1 MNTEEVKQIWVLTK
15 LAEFFTVIQP
25 KVELDSETLMKTTMY
40 VSKWTIDICL
50 CCQLLFR
57 KPFNI

>member
-15 LAEFFTVIQP
+15 LAEFFTPIQL
-25 KVELDSETLMKTTMY
+25 KVEIDSETWMKTTR
-40 VSKWTIDICL
+40 VLSKWTIDVCL
-50 CCQLLFR
+50 CRQLLFR